1 MIKSGIGNLLL
12 YTRVSALLKSL
23 EEELNFKK
31 DMGVGVERVPTGAS
45 AVHGL
50 ALLISLMK
58 RPFCTADL
66 SIKLIEMHWGWI
78 TITMACS

>member
-1 MIKSGIGNLLL
+1 MIKSWIENLLL
-12 YTRVSALLKSL
+12 YTRVVCPSKSL
-23 EEELNFKK
+23 EGEWGFKK

-50 ALLISLMK
+50 ALLISWMK

>member
-1 MIKSGIGNLLL
+1 
-12 YTRVSALLKSL
+12 
-23 EEELNFKK
+23 
-31 DMGVGVERVPTGAS
+31 MGVGVREVPTGAS

-50 ALLISLMK
+50 ALLISWMK

-78 TITMACS
+78 TITMARSQCSCYEVEKFKIPKFLEYR